1 MAVNIHCA
9 VGGRNC
15 RDTIASLRNTRTT
28 HHNVTNFF
36 CWRGRQWLRRQ
47 RYHVLARIITECRY
61 AEREGEDPDCK
72 SDRPA
77 APATQSGS
85 SSHALIFIPREILA
99 SPFTDPVGIFR
110 PAHFTSL
117 REECFS
123 PSKENVPVEYC
134 SDAPLLPRCDRL
146 LLRRAYH
153 RSRRQIPTSNLPPTI
168 ALR

>member
-1 MAVNIHCA
+1 MRSIFAIAASMSLSAVAWSNGLARENINLLRAAAQSSASSAAKSSGVLLSPRTVAVNIHCA

-15 RDTIASLRNTRTT
+15 RDTIASLRDTRAT

-47 RYHVLARIITECRY
+47 HYHVLARIISECRY

-85 SSHALIFIPREILA
+85 SSHAVILN
-99 SPFTDPVGIFR
+99 P
-110 PAHFTSL
+110 L
-117 REECFS
+117 R
-123 PSKENVPVEYC
+123 
-134 SDAPLLPRCDRL
+134 
-146 LLRRAYH
+146 
-153 RSRRQIPTSNLPPTI
+153 I
-168 ALR
+168 